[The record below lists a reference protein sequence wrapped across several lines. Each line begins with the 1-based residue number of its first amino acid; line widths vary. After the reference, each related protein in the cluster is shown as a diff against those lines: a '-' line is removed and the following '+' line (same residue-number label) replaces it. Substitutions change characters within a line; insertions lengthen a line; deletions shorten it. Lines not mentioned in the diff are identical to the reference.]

1 MQFDEYQFAGAG
13 GYPIYLRRW
22 RPSVPARASLVLSH
36 GLGEHCGRYEHVARR
51 LVESGVTVYGHD
63 HQGHG
68 KSGGTVGTVENF
80 EDFLEDLATVIGRA
94 RSENEGKR
102 LFLLGHS
109 MGGLIATAYVLE
121 KADKPDCLILSGPAI
136 VPLMAAGERTI
147 DATKLS
153 RDPEMQ
159 KLYLTDPLVL
169 RERVKDD
176 LYGKLAD
183 GLALL
188 PGRAGEISMPILLLH
203 GGDDAL
209 CSAEGAEAYVRSTA
223 GDDITVKIYPGGRH
237 ESFNEINREQVL
249 EDLVSWVEAR
259 IV

>member
-1 MQFDEYQFAGAG
+1 MQYEECEFAGAG
-13 GYPIYLRRW
+13 GYPIHLRCW
-22 RPSVPARASLVLSH
+22 RPQGPAKAALVLSH

-51 LVESGVTVYGHD
+51 LVQAGLTVYGHD

-68 KSGGTVGTVENF
+68 KSGGTVGTVDHF
-80 EDFLEDLATVIGRA
+80 EDFLQDLATVIARA
-94 RSENEGKR
+94 RGEHEGKR

-121 KADKPDCLILSGPAI
+121 KPDKPDRLILSGPGI
-136 VPLMAAGERTI
+136 VPLVAAGERTI

-159 KLYLTDPLVL
+159 QAYLTDPLVL
-169 RERVKDD
+169 RERVKED

-188 PGRAGEISMPILLLH
+188 PGRAEEITMPILLLH
-203 GGDDAL
+203 GGDDEL
-209 CSAEGAEAYVRSTA
+209 CSAEGAEIYVRSS
-223 GDDITVKIYPGGRH
+223 GSDDVTVKIYPGGRH
-237 ESFNEINREQVL
+237 ESFNEINREKVL
-249 EDLVSWVEAR
+249 DDLLSWVEER
-259 IV
+259 LV